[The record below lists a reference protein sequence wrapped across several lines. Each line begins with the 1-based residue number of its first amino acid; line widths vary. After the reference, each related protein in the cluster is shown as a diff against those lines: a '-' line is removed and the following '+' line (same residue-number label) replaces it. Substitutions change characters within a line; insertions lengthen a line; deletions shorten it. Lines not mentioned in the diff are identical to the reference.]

1 MIQLIKNLFFWGLD
15 YWYVFKE
22 QIASVLS
29 RSKPSMYRNKNGQPV
44 ILIPGIYEN
53 WRFMRPVAR
62 LLYLNGYDV
71 HIIEDLGFNRGTIE
85 EMATYVETYI
95 AAQHLTGV
103 TLVAH
108 SKGGLIGKY
117 VLSTITTLHVLRG
130 LITLNTPFSGSKY
143 ARFLPLKSLRI
154 FIPSSPALL
163 GLAKDTLVNSRIV
176 SLYGIFDPHIPGGSL
191 VDGAKNIQLPVY
203 GHFRIM
209 NSVVVHDAILEN
221 IDSRK
226 ESTS

>member
-1 MIQLIKNLFFWGLD
+1 MIQLLKNLFFWGLD

-22 QIASVLS
+22 QIASILS
-29 RSKPSMYRNKNGQPV
+29 RAKPSAYRNNDGQPI

-62 LLYLNGYDV
+62 LLFLNGYDV
-71 HIIEDLGFNRGTIE
+71 HIIEGLGFNRGTIE
-85 EMATYVETYI
+85 AMAKHVETYI

-103 TLVAH
+103 TIVAH

-117 VLSTITTLHVLRG
+117 LLSAMTAPRILRG
-130 LITLNTPFSGSKY
+130 LVTLNTPFSGSKY
-143 ARFLPLKSLRI
+143 AYFLPFKSLRI
-154 FIPSSPALL
+154 FIPSSPALA
-163 GLAKDTLVNSRIV
+163 GLAKDTLVNTRIV

-191 VDGAKNIQLPVY
+191 LDGAKNVQLPVY

-209 NSVVVHDAILEN
+209 NNVMVHDAILES
-221 IDSRK
+221 IDTLHGSV
-226 ESTS
+226 S